1 LSIYVE
7 GLLRADNSVKLTT
20 YINLL
25 YQQKLVIFE
34 STKQITMPNQ
44 VEEFN
49 TYRAKMNEVIL
60 GKQNKVINRLF
71 NLDTNTYAEGALNV
85 KTKEMLGLVASM
97 VLRCDDCIKYH
108 VGKCHDEGITTDEL
122 YEIFAVANIVGG
134 TIVIPHTRRAAEYWE
149 ELQAQ

>member
-1 LSIYVE
+1 MS
-7 GLLRADNSVKLTT
+7 D
-20 YINLL
+20 
-25 YQQKLVIFE
+25 
-34 STKQITMPNQ
+34 Q

-49 TYRAKMNEVIL
+49 DYRSRMNDLLMSKDNLVL
-60 GKQNKVINRLF
+60 KRLF
-71 NLDTNTYAEGALNV
+71 NLDTNTYAAGALDV

-108 VGKCHDEGITTDEL
+108 LGKCKEEKCSTEEI

-149 ELQAQ
+149 ELNKV